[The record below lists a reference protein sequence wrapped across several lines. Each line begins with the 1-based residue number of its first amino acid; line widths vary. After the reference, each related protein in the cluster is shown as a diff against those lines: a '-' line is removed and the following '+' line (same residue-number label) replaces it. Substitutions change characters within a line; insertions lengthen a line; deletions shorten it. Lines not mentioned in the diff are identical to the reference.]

1 MAGHSQSFSTSNQT
15 QTSKQL
21 TQLVRVQQNG
31 KFNHRKV
38 NQKFYNKNGLVVSI
52 LISMWQGDSCS
63 DWPVSLG
70 HSYGVTAW
78 SSDLLSGC
86 EWPQSCT
93 TFGIWVENPLSE
105 TQNCIFKE
113 LKNIFVQ
120 KMLKIVKKVTFE
132 AAMTAASSSLSFVF
146 FLMSLMNPARASLLT
161 RPEPWK
167 RSLLPSIPSA
177 RKIRT
182 FNSDLKLWGFV
193 LRLVC

>member
-1 MAGHSQSFSTSNQT
+1 MSRLNTIFERNPTMAGHSQSFSTSNQT

-52 LISMWQGDSCS
+52 LISVWRGDSCS

-105 TQNCIFKE
+105 TQNYIWKEVKERKYILVIFYKVG
-113 LKNIFVQ
+113 LRPKCKIF
-120 KMLKIVKKVTFE
+120 FE
-132 AAMTAASSSLSFVF
+132 KYF
-146 FLMSLMNPARASLLT
+146 
-161 RPEPWK
+161 
-167 RSLLPSIPSA
+167 
-177 RKIRT
+177 
-182 FNSDLKLWGFV
+182 
-193 LRLVC
+193 C